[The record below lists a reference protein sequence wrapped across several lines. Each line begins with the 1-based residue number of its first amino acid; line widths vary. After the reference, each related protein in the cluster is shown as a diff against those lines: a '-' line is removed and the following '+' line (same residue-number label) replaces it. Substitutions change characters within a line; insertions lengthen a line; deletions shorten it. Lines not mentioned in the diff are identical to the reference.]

1 MLDYWILLTKIESN
15 LRLILKNGNKCEKI
29 DFYFVGK
36 FEVLECLMIVLLLD
50 MENGY
55 MVQFLT
61 L

>member
-1 MLDYWILLTKIESN
+1 M
-15 LRLILKNGNKCEKI
+15 
-29 DFYFVGK
+29 GK
-36 FEVLECLMIVLLLD
+36 FETLECLMIVLLLD